1 MKIIKKELH
10 NLRDVFIDQLI
21 ELLKIPSI
29 SADPNY
35 KNDVKKTAKWVENAL
50 NDIGCSS
57 VQIFETGG
65 HPVVY
70 GEIFVSKNAPTVL
83 VYGHYDVQPPDPL
96 ELWDSPPF
104 KPIIKKTELHP
115 NGAVFA
121 RGACDDK
128 GQMLMHI
135 KAIELLKKNNVLK
148 NNIKFVIEGEEEVG
162 SDHLEKF
169 INDHKSML
177 QSDIILISDTGINS
191 IENPAIT
198 TGLRGLSY
206 MEVTVTGPNRDLHS
220 GLYGGTVANPINVLC
235 DMIASLH
242 NENKMI
248 NIPGFYDQVEEIS
261 ESERMKMNE
270 NSTNENSFRSSIG
283 IDAVMGEKGFSTLD
297 RRSIRPTL
305 DVNGIW
311 GGYTGEGAK
320 TVIPSKAHAKSP

>member
-10 NLRDVFIDQLI
+10 NQRDIFIEQLI

-57 VQIFETGG
+57 VQIFETSG

-135 KAIELLKKNNVLK
+135 KAIELLKKNNALK
-148 NNIKFVIEGEEEVG
+148 NNIKFVIEGEEE
-162 SDHLEKF
+162 D
-169 INDHKSML
+169 
-177 QSDIILISDTGINS
+177 
-191 IENPAIT
+191 
-198 TGLRGLSY
+198 
-206 MEVTVTGPNRDLHS
+206 
-220 GLYGGTVANPINVLC
+220 
-235 DMIASLH
+235 
-242 NENKMI
+242 
-248 NIPGFYDQVEEIS
+248 
-261 ESERMKMNE
+261 
-270 NSTNENSFRSSIG
+270 
-283 IDAVMGEKGFSTLD
+283 
-297 RRSIRPTL
+297 
-305 DVNGIW
+305 
-311 GGYTGEGAK
+311 
-320 TVIPSKAHAKSP
+320 